1 MNFNYFWCYLSLLLN
16 SFSLP
21 FYSDSCDVFVQ
32 FVTYLQC
39 LVCKNDGGGSASLL
53 NNMYSERWHCRKEIQ
68 MKKKRIWGF
77 EDIQADTNTQQQ
89 GAEVDTDTMQN
100 SSSSQK
106 KTINTQKTKEKRRHK
121 TGSTSYFFC
130 WIRETTQRRS
140 QKHKTRRTRVIL
152 NRRYAQLEQQW
163 KVVGGKKIQMS
174 IL

>member
-68 MKKKRIWGF
+68 MKKKGF
-77 EDIQADTNTQQQ
+77 GVLKI
-89 GAEVDTDTMQN
+89 
-100 SSSSQK
+100 
-106 KTINTQKTKEKRRHK
+106 
-121 TGSTSYFFC
+121 F
-130 WIRETTQRRS
+130 
-140 QKHKTRRTRVIL
+140 RRTQTL
-152 NRRYAQLEQQW
+152 SSKEQ
-163 KVVGGKKIQMS
+163 K
-174 IL
+174 